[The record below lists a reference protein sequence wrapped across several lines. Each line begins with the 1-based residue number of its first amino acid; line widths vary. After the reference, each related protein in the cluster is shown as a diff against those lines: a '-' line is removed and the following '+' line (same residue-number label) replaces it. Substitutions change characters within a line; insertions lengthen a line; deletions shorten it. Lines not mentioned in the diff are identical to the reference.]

1 VNENRA
7 AVPARAV
14 RQRTSPPRARAERLG
29 AWTRAGALL
38 LIALPFALP
47 LLWLLIAPGKTDDQL
62 VNLPP
67 LAPGT
72 LTNYLQAWK
81 NVVPFNDYA
90 ILGWAVNSLLYAGL
104 SVLLAAAVSL
114 PAGYAL
120 AMTRFRGRGALLTLT
135 LITMIMPASALVLPL
150 FLGVSALKLSNT
162 LWSVVLPSAFFPF
175 GVYLSFVYFA
185 ISLPRDLLNAA
196 RVDGCGELRLFFRIA
211 LPLAR
216 PALALVAFLNFVA
229 SWNNYF
235 LPYVLLSDD
244 RKFNLPVGLAALISG
259 TPALNPG
266 LGGSQLDIKRP
277 EVALAALLVIVPIVL
292 IFLFAQ
298 RYVRSG
304 LLTGAEKG

>member
-1 VNENRA
+1 MSAPVPSRTQRNRA
-7 AVPARAV
+7 QLLGAVARGAALALLAVPFAV
-14 RQRTSPPRARAERLG
+14 
-29 AWTRAGALL
+29 
-38 LIALPFALP
+38 P
-47 LLWLLIAPGKTDDQL
+47 LLWLMLAPTKTDDQL
-62 VNLPP
+62 VNWPP
-67 LAPGT
+67 LSFGALG
-72 LTNYLQAWK
+72 NYVQAWI

-90 ILGWAVNSLLYAGL
+90 ILGWALNSLIYAGL
-104 SVLLAAAVSL
+104 SVLLAAFVSL

-120 AMTRFRGRGALLTLT
+120 AMTRFPGRNLLLTLT

-150 FLGVSALKLSNT
+150 FLGVSALKISNT

-185 ISLPRDLLNAA
+185 TSLPKDLLNAA
-196 RVDGCGELRLFFRIA
+196 RVDGCGELRLFFSIA

-216 PALALVAFLNFVA
+216 PAAALVAFLNFVA

-244 RKFNLPVGLAALISG
+244 RKFNLPVGLAALIAG

-266 LGGSQLDIKRP
+266 LGGSQLPIKRP

-292 IFLFAQ
+292 IFLLAQ

>member
-1 VNENRA
+1 MKDKRGVLFSRTPRA
-7 AVPARAV
+7 P
-14 RQRTSPPRARAERLG
+14 SPPPRTRAEQLS
-29 AWTRAGALL
+29 ALTRAGVLL

-47 LLWLLIAPGKTDDQL
+47 LLWLLIAPSKTDDQL
-62 VNLPP
+62 VNLPS
-67 LAPGT
+67 LALGT
-72 LTNYLQAWK
+72 LSNYVQAWK

-90 ILGWAVNSLLYAGL
+90 ILGWALNSLLYAGL
-104 SVLLAAAVSL
+104 SVVVAAAVSL

-120 AMTRFRGRGALLTLT
+120 AMTRFRGRSALLTLT

-185 ISLPRDLLNAA
+185 TSLPRDLLNAA
-196 RVDGCGELRLFFRIA
+196 RVDGCSELRVFFSIA

-298 RYVRSG
+298 RFVKSG
-304 LLTGAEKG
+304 LLSGAEKG